1 MWWKRALG
9 WLGLTMS
16 FSSLVIYASVTA
28 WYLCRRIRAGRLNL
42 EILAWV
48 KKWVK
53 WVKKLRRFCS
63 NRVGSDAEILDAA
76 TEEKVKRVADEYTVR
91 RALQGARWW
100 LPAGAGYMAYYLSSY
115 PGGEDLG
122 EGQATTPS
130 IAFAMLC
137 GMAML
142 GLDKRLT
149 VFQLD
154 CGIAGLVIFT
164 CLCQFSMNTLEDFN
178 FEKVGLAANQ
188 VALAGLV
195 GRFRPWIGTCAVK
208 LVIQSFAFNY
218 LSTQS
223 FTEVAAPE
231 LLTMIRTDLY
241 VNFLCC
247 FVALLSSKIHMSM
260 ARARCDA
267 AAERDKAMGLLN
279 HVCDACAW
287 LAEDDNTLEAGPDGD
302 RLGLELLREMKPTTH
317 WGQQG
322 TKLLEFEDY
331 FASNDDWLRFSSAV
345 KQQRATSCSGSFSLQ
360 LITVGMRLHDAVAGG
375 VLFRQ
380 ADLFVL
386 PWSGAAVRSL
396 VGVRFHTGGDRKS
409 NNDQPH
415 GPVQDQREGEGEGE
429 GLELPAPTEHFALFE
444 HLAQS
449 STTDANEKESEAPDT
464 NEKESEA
471 QGCDLRSNGL
481 SSIIFD
487 LRSSDTTLVDQQM
500 MGMEKIGNLEQWLIN
515 SSDLVCF
522 RRQKLGEG
530 VFGTVF
536 RGSYLGAPVAVKTSR
551 TDATRRGLSDMAVEL
566 RTLRRLRHPNVV
578 SFYGA
583 CLLQGREC
591 GLLLV
596 EELVEGKTL
605 ESYFSQDDNNF
616 NNNGGNHPH
625 FSDALAP
632 WRILLGIMSALRYL
646 HGHQPSI
653 IHGDIKPSNVL
664 VRDGKFAFPKLVDFG
679 LCRRQKNDARPMG
692 GTKRWMSPELLLPGP
707 SPVPNRATDIFSFGR
722 LAFFTVTGEKPLSHI
737 NQEEFESRCR
747 TGQVAELLWPDVPK
761 AFQSQCMALCLL
773 CLPEDPRS
781 RLTAKEAFDDILAWV
796 PQVDREYITS
806 SQKQL

>member
-9 WLGLTMS
+9 WLGVTTA
-16 FSSLVIYASVTA
+16 FSSLVIYACVMA
-28 WYLCRRIRAGRLNL
+28 WYLCRRIRARRLDL
-42 EILAWV
+42 EIPAFVW
-48 KKWVK
+48 KWAK
-53 WVKKLRRFCS
+53 WVKKLRRFRS
-63 NRVGSDAEILDAA
+63 NRARSDAEIMVAA
-76 TEEKVKRVADEYTVR
+76 TEEKVRRVADDYTVR
-91 RALQGARWW
+91 RAIQGVRWW
-100 LPAGAGYMAYYLSSY
+100 LPVAAGYMAYYLSSY
-115 PGGEDLG
+115 PGGSNLG
-122 EGQATTPS
+122 EGQELTPC
-130 IAFAMLC
+130 IAFAIFC
-137 GMAML
+137 GMAAL
-142 GLDKRLT
+142 GLDRRLT

-154 CGIAGLVIFT
+154 GGIAGIVILSG
-164 CLCQFSMNTLEDFN
+164 LCQFSLNTLVDFN
-178 FEKVGLAANQ
+178 LEYVGLAANK
-188 VALAGLV
+188 VALAGLF
-195 GRFRPWIGTCAVK
+195 GRFRPWIGTCAVN
-208 LVIQSFAFNY
+208 LVIQSVAFNH
-218 LSTQS
+218 LHTQS

-231 LLTMIRTDLY
+231 LLTMIRTELY
-241 VNFLCC
+241 VSFLCC
-247 FVALLSSKIHMSM
+247 FVAKVRSNTEMSM
-260 ARARCDA
+260 ARTRCDA
-267 AAERDKAMGLLN
+267 TAERDKAMGLLN

-317 WGQQG
+317 LGQQG
-322 TKLLEFEDY
+322 TKLLIFEDY

-360 LITVGMRLHDAVAGG
+360 LVTVGMRLHDAVAGG
-375 VLFRQ
+375 LLFRQ

-396 VGVRFHTGGDRKS
+396 VGVRFHKGGDSKS
-409 NNDQPH
+409 NNDQSH
-415 GPVQDQREGEGEGE
+415 GPVQDQGEGK
-429 GLELPAPTEHFALFE
+429 GLELPVPTEHFAFFE
-444 HLAQS
+444 HLAPS
-449 STTDANEKESEAPDT
+449 SAPDANEKESEAPDA

-471 QGCDLRSNGL
+471 QACDLRSNGM

-500 MGMEKIGNLEQWLIN
+500 LGMAKMGKLEQWLIN
-515 SSDLVCF
+515 NSDLVCF

-530 VFGTVF
+530 GFGMVF

-583 CLLQGREC
+583 CLLPGSEC

-605 ESYFSQDDNNF
+605 ASYFSQDDNNF
-616 NNNGGNHPH
+616 NNNGDNHPH

-646 HGHQPSI
+646 HGHEPSI

-664 VRDGKFAFPKLVDFG
+664 IRDGKFAFPKLVDFG
-679 LCRRQKNDARPMG
+679 LCRRQKNDARPLG

-707 SPVPNRATDIFSFGR
+707 SPAPNRATDIFSFGR
-722 LAFFTVTGEKPLSHI
+722 LAFFTVTGEKPLSHM
-737 NQEEFESRCR
+737 NQEEFESRLR
-747 TGQVAELLWPDVPK
+747 TGQVAELLWPAVPK
-761 AFQSQCMALCLL
+761 AFQSQCKALCLL